1 MLICILILRFTL
13 LRNLS
18 PHGTEYVSACK
29 YIASQIQSRSDLSL
43 NKITKIVR
51 DASAKYC
58 LSTLPRNRDIL
69 RHLDTS
75 NSCRKLLM
83 IKPVKTSSG
92 VVIIAVMPKPY
103 ACPHGRCIYCPGGI
117 PSNTPLS
124 YTGREPVAMLAQTVG
139 YDPYEQIR
147 SRLSDIVSL
156 GHDVGKVELVI
167 VGGTFPFMP
176 EDYQREFVK
185 SCFDALNCDNDKGV
199 ESVTLYE
206 AKKKN
211 ETANIRC
218 VGLTVE
224 TKPDYCKEQ
233 HIDLMLELGVT
244 RVEVGVQSLQ
254 EDVYKAINRGH
265 DLGDVIK
272 SFQIARDSGF
282 KIVAHMMPGLPNSS
296 PEKDIQDFY
305 TLFDNPM
312 FRPDML
318 KIYPTLVLKDTPLYK
333 LYTSRKYVA
342 YADDDFVN
350 ILVEVKKK
358 VPPWVRIMRV
368 QREIEPR
375 DIIAGPKFGN
385 LRQIV
390 LQKLRDQG
398 LRCNCIRCREIG
410 IEGSVLIDD
419 IVMNR
424 TDYSAAN
431 GAEVFLSLEIPRYSK
446 ILGFLRL
453 RKTANPHRKELKQG
467 TNMCAIVRELH
478 IYGPMLNV
486 GSRIE
491 DRSFQ
496 HRGYGAQLMQE
507 AERIASEEF
516 GVLKLSVISAIGT
529 REYYK
534 RLGYQIDGPYMS
546 KVLKMV

>member
-1 MLICILILRFTL
+1 MLICILILSITL
-13 LRNLS
+13 LRNFSLNE
-18 PHGTEYVSACK
+18 TEYVSACK
-29 YIASQIQSRSDLSL
+29 HIASQIQSRSDLSR
-43 NKITKIVR
+43 KDIAKVVR
-51 DASAKYC
+51 ETSARYR
-58 LSTLPRNRDIL
+58 LSTLPRNQDIL
-69 RHLDTS
+69 GYLDTL

-83 IKPVKTSSG
+83 VKPVKTSSG

-124 YTGREPVAMLAQTVG
+124 YTGHEPVAMLAQKVG
-139 YDPYEQIR
+139 YNPYEQIR
-147 SRLSDIVSL
+147 SKLSDLFSL

-176 EDYQREFVK
+176 EDYQREYVK

-206 AKKKN
+206 AKKIN

-254 EDVYKAINRGH
+254 EDVYKATNRGH
-265 DLGDVIK
+265 DLGDVIE

-305 TLFDNPM
+305 TLFENPQ

-333 LYTSRKYVA
+333 LYMSRKYAA
-342 YADDDFVN
+342 YSDDDFVN
-350 ILVEVKKK
+350 ILVELKKK

-368 QREIEPR
+368 QREIEPK
-375 DIIAGPKFGN
+375 DIIAGPKMGN

-390 LQKLRDQG
+390 LRKLHDQG
-398 LRCNCIRCREIG
+398 LRCNCIRCREVGIG
-410 IEGSVLIDD
+410 GKGSVLMDD
-419 IVMNR
+419 IVLNR
-424 TDYSAAN
+424 TDYVAAH
-431 GAEVFLSLEIPRYSK
+431 GAEVFLSLEIPCHSK

-453 RKTANPHRKELKQG
+453 RRTYNPHRKELKQERN
-467 TNMCAIVRELH
+467 TCAIVRELH

-491 DRSFQ
+491 DRSYQ

-516 GVLKLSVISAIGT
+516 EVPKLSVISAVGT

-534 RLGYQIDGPYMS
+534 KLGYQIDGPYMS
-546 KVLKMV
+546 KVL

>member
-13 LRNLS
+13 LRDLS
-18 PHGTEYVSACK
+18 PHETEYVSACK
-29 YIASQIQSRSDLSL
+29 YVASQIQSRGHLSR
-43 NKITKIVR
+43 KDITKIVR

-69 RHLDTS
+69 RYLDTL

-83 IKPVKTSSG
+83 IKPVKSSSG

-124 YTGREPVAMLAQTVG
+124 YTGREPVAMLAQKVG
-139 YDPYEQIR
+139 FDPYEQVR
-147 SRLSDIVSL
+147 SRLSDILSL

-176 EDYQREFVK
+176 EYYQREFVK

-199 ESVTLYE
+199 ESVTLHE
-206 AKKKN
+206 AKKIN

-224 TKPDYCKEQ
+224 TKPDYCKER

-254 EDVYKAINRGH
+254 DDVYKAINRGH

-296 PEKDIQDFY
+296 PQKDIQDFH
-305 TLFDNPM
+305 TLFENPM

-342 YADDDFVN
+342 YAEDDFVN
-350 ILVEVKKK
+350 ILVEIKKK
-358 VPPWVRIMRV
+358 VPPWIRIMRV
-368 QREIEPR
+368 QREIEPS
-375 DIIAGPKFGN
+375 DIVAGPKFGN

-390 LQKLRDQG
+390 LRKLREQG

-410 IEGSVLIDD
+410 IEGSVLTDD
-419 IVMNR
+419 IVLNR
-424 TDYSAAN
+424 IDYAAAQ
-431 GAEVFLSLEIPRYSK
+431 GAEVFLSLETPGYSK

-453 RKTANPHRKELKQG
+453 RKTSNPHRKELKQG

-491 DRSFQ
+491 DRTFQ
-496 HRGYGAQLMQE
+496 HRGYGARLMQE
-507 AERIASEEF
+507 AERITSEEF
-516 GVLKLSVISAIGT
+516 GVPKLSVISAVGT

-534 RLGYQIDGPYMS
+534 KLGYQIDGPYMS
-546 KVLKMV
+546 KVL

>member
-1 MLICILILRFTL
+1 MLICTLILRFTL
-13 LRNLS
+13 LRNPS
-18 PHGTEYVSACK
+18 PHETEYVSACK
-29 YIASQIQSRSDLSL
+29 YIASQIQSRSDLSR
-43 NKITKIVR
+43 KEITKIVR
-51 DASAKYC
+51 DTSARYC
-58 LSTLPRNRDIL
+58 LSTLPRKLDIL
-69 RHLDTS
+69 RYLDT
-75 NSCRKLLM
+75 SCRKLLM

-124 YTGREPVAMLAQTVG
+124 YTGREPVAMLAQAVG
-139 YDPYEQIR
+139 YDPYEQVR
-147 SRLSDIVSL
+147 SRLSDILAL

-176 EDYQREFVK
+176 QDYQREFVK
-185 SCFDALNCDNDKGV
+185 SCFDALNRDNDKGG

-206 AKKKN
+206 AKKIN

-233 HIDLMLELGVT
+233 HIDLMLELGIT

-254 EDVYKAINRGH
+254 DDVYKVINRGH
-265 DLGDVIK
+265 DLDDVIK

-333 LYTSRKYVA
+333 LYTSGKYVA

-390 LQKLRDQG
+390 LRKLRDQG

-419 IVMNR
+419 IVLNR
-424 TDYSAAN
+424 TDYSAAH
-431 GAEVFLSLEIPRYSK
+431 GSEVFLSLETPRYSK

-467 TNMCAIVRELH
+467 TNICAIVRELH

-516 GVLKLSVISAIGT
+516 GVLKLSVISAVGT

-534 RLGYQIDGPYMS
+534 RLGYRIDGPYMS
-546 KVLKMV
+546 KVL

>member
-1 MLICILILRFTL
+1 LRY
-13 LRNLS
+13 LS
-18 PHGTEYVSACK
+18 PHETKYVTACK
-29 YIASQIQSRSDLSL
+29 YIASQIQSKNDLSRIE
-43 NKITKIVR
+43 ITKIVR
-51 DASAKYC
+51 HASARYC

-69 RHLDTS
+69 RYLDTLDS
-75 NSCRKLLM
+75 RRKLLM

-103 ACPHGRCIYCPGGI
+103 ACPHGRCVYCPGGI
-117 PSNTPLS
+117 QSNTPLS
-124 YTGREPVAMLAQTVG
+124 YTGREPVTMLAQTVG

-147 SRLSDIVSL
+147 ARLSAILSL

-176 EDYQREFVK
+176 DGYQRKFVK
-185 SCFDALNCDNDKGV
+185 SCFDALNCDCDDKGV

-206 AKKKN
+206 AKKIN

-254 EDVYKAINRGH
+254 EDVYKAVNRGH
-265 DLGDVIK
+265 DPGDVIE

-296 PEKDIQDFY
+296 PEKDIRDFY

-318 KIYPTLVLKDTPLYK
+318 KIYPTLVLKDTPLYE
-333 LYTSRKYVA
+333 LYMSGKYAA
-342 YADDDFVN
+342 YTDDDFVN

-375 DIIAGPKFGN
+375 DIIAGPKVGN

-390 LQKLRDQG
+390 LRKLHDQG
-398 LRCNCIRCREIG
+398 SRCNCIRCREIG
-410 IEGSVLIDD
+410 IEEAVLIND

-424 TDYSAAN
+424 RNYSAAH
-431 GAEVFLSLEIPRYSK
+431 GEEVFLSLETPCYSK

-516 GVLKLSVISAIGT
+516 GALKLSVISAVGT

-546 KVLKMV
+546 KVLKMI

>member
-1 MLICILILRFTL
+1 
-13 LRNLS
+13 
-18 PHGTEYVSACK
+18 
-29 YIASQIQSRSDLSL
+29 
-43 NKITKIVR
+43 
-51 DASAKYC
+51 
-58 LSTLPRNRDIL
+58 
-69 RHLDTS
+69 
-75 NSCRKLLM
+75 M

-92 VVIIAVMPKPY
+92 VVIITVMPKPY

-124 YTGREPVAMLAQTVG
+124 YTGREPVTMLAQKVG
-139 YDPYEQIR
+139 FDPYVQVR
-147 SRLSDIVSL
+147 SRLSDILSL

-185 SCFDALNCDNDKGV
+185 SCFDALNSNNDKGV

-206 AKKKN
+206 AKKIN

-254 EDVYKAINRGH
+254 DDVCKAINRGH

-305 TLFDNPM
+305 TLFENPM

-318 KIYPTLVLKDTPLYK
+318 KIYPTLVLKDTALYR

-342 YADDDFVN
+342 YTEDDFVN
-350 ILVEVKKK
+350 ILVEIKKK

-368 QREIEPR
+368 QREIEPS
-375 DIIAGPKFGN
+375 DIVAGPKLGN

-390 LQKLRDQG
+390 LRKLREQG
-398 LRCNCIRCREIG
+398 FRCNCIRCREIG
-410 IEGSVLIDD
+410 IEGSVLMGD
-419 IVMNR
+419 IVLNR
-424 TDYSAAN
+424 IDYAAAQ
-431 GAEVFLSLEIPRYSK
+431 GAEVFLSLETPRYSK

-453 RKTANPHRKELKQG
+453 RKTSNPHRKELKQG
-467 TNMCAIVRELH
+467 TSMCAIVRELR

-507 AERIASEEF
+507 AERITSEEF
-516 GVLKLSVISAIGT
+516 GVPKLSVISAVGT

-534 RLGYQIDGPYMS
+534 KLGYRIDGPYMS
-546 KVLKMV
+546 KVL

>member
-1 MLICILILRFTL
+1 
-13 LRNLS
+13 
-18 PHGTEYVSACK
+18 
-29 YIASQIQSRSDLSL
+29 
-43 NKITKIVR
+43 
-51 DASAKYC
+51 
-58 LSTLPRNRDIL
+58 
-69 RHLDTS
+69 
-75 NSCRKLLM
+75 M

-92 VVIIAVMPKPY
+92 VVVIAVMPKPY

-124 YTGREPVAMLAQTVG
+124 YTGREPVAMLAQRVG

-147 SRLSDIVSL
+147 SRLSGILSL

-185 SCFDALNCDNDKGV
+185 SCFDALNCDNNKAL
-199 ESVTLYE
+199 ESLSLHE
-206 AKKKN
+206 AKKIN
-211 ETANIRC
+211 ETANVRC

-224 TKPDYCKEQ
+224 TKPDYCKER

-333 LYTSRKYVA
+333 LYMNKKYEA
-342 YADDDFVN
+342 YTDDDFVN

-390 LQKLRDQG
+390 LRKLRDQG

-410 IEGSVLIDD
+410 IEGAILIDD
-419 IVMNR
+419 IVLNR
-424 TDYSAAN
+424 RDYSAAH
-431 GAEVFLSLEIPRYSK
+431 GAEVFLSLETPRYSK

-486 GSRIE
+486 GNRIE
-491 DRSFQ
+491 DRAFQ
-496 HRGYGAQLMQE
+496 HRGYGAQMMQE

-516 GVLKLSVISAIGT
+516 GGLKLSVISAVGT
-529 REYYK
+529 REYYR

-546 KVLKMV
+546 KVL

>member
-18 PHGTEYVSACK
+18 PHETEYVSACK
-29 YIASQIQSRSDLSL
+29 YIASQIQSRSDLSR
-43 NKITKIVR
+43 KEIMKIVR
-51 DASAKYC
+51 DTSARYC
-58 LSTLPRNRDIL
+58 LSTLPRNLDIL
-69 RHLDTS
+69 RYLDTL

-124 YTGREPVAMLAQTVG
+124 YTGREPVAILAQRVE

-147 SRLSDIVSL
+147 SRLSDILSL

-185 SCFDALNCDNDKGV
+185 SCFDALNCDNDKGG

-206 AKKKN
+206 AKKIN

-224 TKPDYCKEQ
+224 TKPDYCKVQ

-254 EDVYKAINRGH
+254 EDVYKVINRGH

-305 TLFDNPM
+305 TLFENPM

-368 QREIEPR
+368 QREIEPS

-398 LRCNCIRCREIG
+398 LRCSCIRCREIG
-410 IEGSVLIDD
+410 TEGSLLLND
-419 IVMNR
+419 IVLNR
-424 TDYSAAN
+424 TDYSAAY
-431 GAEVFLSLEIPRYSK
+431 GREVFLSLETRRYSK

-467 TNMCAIVRELH
+467 TNMSAIVRELH

-516 GVLKLSVISAIGT
+516 GVPKLSVISAVGT

-534 RLGYQIDGPYMS
+534 RLGYHIDGPYMS
-546 KVLKMV
+546 KVL

>member
-1 MLICILILRFTL
+1 M
-13 LRNLS
+13 RNFSLNE
-18 PHGTEYVSACK
+18 TEYVSACK
-29 YIASQIQSRSDLSL
+29 HIASQIQSRSDLSR
-43 NKITKIVR
+43 KDIAKVVR
-51 DASAKYC
+51 ETSARYR
-58 LSTLPRNRDIL
+58 LSTLPRNQDIL
-69 RHLDTS
+69 GYLDTL

-83 IKPVKTSSG
+83 VKPVKTSSG

-124 YTGREPVAMLAQTVG
+124 YTGHEPVAMLAQKVG
-139 YDPYEQIR
+139 YNPYEQIR
-147 SRLSDIVSL
+147 SKLSDLFSL

-176 EDYQREFVK
+176 EDYQREYVK

-206 AKKKN
+206 AKKIN

-254 EDVYKAINRGH
+254 EDVYKATNRGH
-265 DLGDVIK
+265 DLGDVIE

-305 TLFDNPM
+305 TLFENPL

-333 LYTSRKYVA
+333 LYMSRKYAA
-342 YADDDFVN
+342 YSDDDFVN
-350 ILVEVKKK
+350 ILVELKKK

-368 QREIEPR
+368 QREIEPK
-375 DIIAGPKFGN
+375 DIIAGPKMGN

-390 LQKLRDQG
+390 LRKLHDQG
-398 LRCNCIRCREIG
+398 LRCNCIRCREVGIG
-410 IEGSVLIDD
+410 GKGSVLMDD
-419 IVMNR
+419 IVLNR
-424 TDYSAAN
+424 TDYVAAH
-431 GAEVFLSLEIPRYSK
+431 GAEVFLSLEIPCHSK

-453 RKTANPHRKELKQG
+453 RRTYNPHRKELKQERN
-467 TNMCAIVRELH
+467 TCAIVRELH

-486 GSRIE
+486 GSGIE
-491 DRSFQ
+491 DRSYQ

-516 GVLKLSVISAIGT
+516 EVPKLSVISAVGT

-534 RLGYQIDGPYMS
+534 KLGYQIDGPYMS
-546 KVLKMV
+546 KVL